1 MNSSWNLPLERLK
14 GEGGE
19 MPLSLKYEV
28 SEDDI
33 AEGTEW
39 KISVRSGLSE
49 RAYGT
54 LKITYPGDT
63 TPPTTIISVT
73 PQEINEGESVL
84 FSAEASDDQDGYIVS
99 YHWDFGD
106 GDTNGREPDK
116 NTCW

>member
-1 MNSSWNLPLERLK
+1 MK
-14 GEGGE
+14 C
-19 MPLSLKYEV
+19 LSLKYEV

-63 TPPTTIISVT
+63 TPPTTIISAT
-73 PQEINEGESVL
+73 PREINEGESVS
-84 FSAEASDDQDGYIVS
+84 FSAEASGDQDGYIVS
-99 YHWDFGD
+99 YHWDFGNE
-106 GDTNGREPDK
+106 DTNGREPGK